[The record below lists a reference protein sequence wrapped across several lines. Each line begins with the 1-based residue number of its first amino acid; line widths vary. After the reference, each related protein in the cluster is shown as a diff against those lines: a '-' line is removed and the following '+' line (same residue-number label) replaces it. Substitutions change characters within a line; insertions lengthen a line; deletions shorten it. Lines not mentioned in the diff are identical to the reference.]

1 MVKCPFKGHALCPW
15 CFLLFMLAPMP
26 TEAEQAQPMSELK
39 TITGFVQN
47 EDLRRV
53 PQARVEVKDQEGNK
67 IVEAIADDTG
77 KFSITVPREGTYSV
91 NATLEN
97 LRSEYVVLKIGTETP
112 SPVKLTL
119 VPSTELSLEVV
130 SPLPPL
136 QYKSSSE
143 TYALSRK
150 DIESL
155 PRGNNQDVAD
165 LLYTLPS
172 AAQNNFRQIHLH
184 QEHGGLQFRI
194 DGVPIPDTISSV
206 FTDVISPRSWERADI
221 QVGGLPAEFGNRN
234 VALIDITSK
243 SGTRPAY
250 GSVQMFGGSNE
261 TLNPSF
267 EYGGAGGDKFRF
279 YVLNSALW
287 TNRGLD
293 PPTAGHSVFHDQS
306 QRDQTYLRAD
316 YQINNSNN
324 LTWLFLNSVASFRV
338 PTAPGASPDPAFTLP
353 GFTPSPS
360 QDINEIQREN
370 NQYGHMVWR
379 HDLDK
384 SQFFSLAAYIRQ
396 TRSTF
401 YEDFNNALAYNGGV
415 ANSQDQFALSTGLR
429 ADYTNQLTS
438 EHLLKAGAQY
448 DRTQAVIKTRTEA
461 FDNTTGNLVSI
472 NEDNRKIGY
481 RQEFYLQDQ
490 YTVTEKLTL
499 NIGLRYDLI
508 QAFTKEGLLSPRTGI
523 TYAFDKANVA
533 HLFYGRQFTP
543 APVESVRTLN
553 PQLIGTT
560 AAPAVTQSG
569 TARAERSHY
578 FEAGYNHAFEQTA
591 TLQVTGYYKLNRHLL
606 DFGQFGTNPQL
617 VPFNYGYGYQRGI
630 DAAMKLKFTPSL
642 TGQWA
647 VGWGQARA
655 KGLESGQ
662 FLLDQDTINAINSRF
677 VFLDHSQFV
686 TSSAELSHTFK
697 ERTIL
702 TGQMLYGSGLRT
714 GDGTDV
720 NRFHVPSYT
729 VYNVSITHI
738 IPLGGPHKLVLGFD
752 VINLLDQIYAYNI
765 GSGIGFGVTHYGEP
779 RSFFGRVA
787 YSW

>member
-1 MVKCPFKGHALCPW
+1 MVKPSFKCYALRSL
-15 CFLLFMLAPMP
+15 CFFMLMVVPL
-26 TEAEQAQPMSELK
+26 TTGAEQAPTTTAGK
-39 TITGFVQN
+39 TIAGFVQR
-47 EDLRRV
+47 EDLRRT
-53 PQARVEVKDQEGNK
+53 PQARIEIKDQEGNK
-67 IVEAIADDTG
+67 IAETIADEAG
-77 KFSITVPREGTYSV
+77 KFSVTVPQEGTYSV
-91 NATLEN
+91 NATMEN
-97 LRSEYVVLKIGTETP
+97 LRSEYVVLKIGAEQP
-112 SPVKLTL
+112 NPVKLTL
-119 VPSTELSLEVV
+119 VPATELSLEVV

-136 QYKSSSE
+136 QYKSSGE

-155 PRGNNQDVAD
+155 PKGDNQDVAD
-165 LLYTLPS
+165 LLYTLPG
-172 AAQNNFRQIHLH
+172 AAQNNYRQVHLH

-194 DGVPIPDTISSV
+194 DGVPIPDTISTV

-221 QVGGLPAEFGNRN
+221 QLGGMPAEFGNRN

-243 SGTRPAY
+243 SGTSPAY

-267 EYGGAGGDKFRF
+267 EYGGTVGSKFRF
-279 YVLNSALW
+279 YALNSALA

-306 QRDQTYLRAD
+306 QRNQTYLRAD
-316 YQINNSNN
+316 YQIDNANN
-324 LTWLFLNSVASFRV
+324 LTWLFLNSVAAFRI
-338 PTAPGASPDPAFTLP
+338 PTAPGGIPDPAFTP
-353 GFTPSPS
+353 NGFGPSPS
-360 QDINEIQREN
+360 EDINEVQREN

-401 YEDFNNALAYNGGV
+401 YEDFNNALAYNSGV

-429 ADYTNQLTS
+429 ADYTNQLTGD
-438 EHLLKAGAQY
+438 HLIKAGAQY
-448 DRTQAVIKTRTEA
+448 DRTQAVIKTRTQA
-461 FDNTTGNLVSI
+461 FDNTTGNLDSI
-472 NEDNRKIGY
+472 NDDNRKIGY
-481 RQEFYLQDQ
+481 REEFYLQDQ
-490 YTVTEKLTL
+490 YTVTEQLTL
-499 NIGLRYDLI
+499 NLGLRYDLI
-508 QAFTKEGLLSPRTGI
+508 QAYTNEGLLSPRTGV

-543 APVESVRTLN
+543 APVESVRTFN
-553 PQLIGTT
+553 PQLLNTS
-560 AAPAVTQSG
+560 AAPEVTQSG
-569 TARAERSHY
+569 TVQAEKSHY
-578 FEAGYNHAFEQTA
+578 FEAGYNHAFEQAA

-630 DAAMKLKFTPSL
+630 DTSMKLKFTPSL

-662 FLLDQDTINAINSRF
+662 FLLSQDDINAINSQF
-677 VFLDHSQFV
+677 VYLDHSQFV
-686 TSSAELSHTFK
+686 TSSAQLSYAFQ
-697 ERTIL
+697 ERTIV

-714 GDGTDV
+714 DGQFV
-720 NRFHVPSYT
+720 NSAHVPSYT
-729 VYNVSITHI
+729 VYNASINHI
-738 IPLGGPHKLVLGFD
+738 IPLGGTHKLVLGFD
-752 VINLLDQIYAYNI
+752 VINLLDQTYAYNI
-765 GSGIGFGVTHYGEP
+765 GQGIGFGVTHYGEP
-779 RSFFGRVA
+779 RSLFARAA
-787 YSW
+787 YHW